1 MEQKFKETEDLLYST
16 KNQRTVADSMV
27 QFNNILSLFNSTR
40 NQYLQLREEEDEADT
55 WFEDVDNWVFEFK
68 FTTGWRKDRDFRM
81 STKRSNHS
89 GKSRGSKICYCSL
102 IQKSEVASKSGKLK
116 KGQNLLNFK
125 QRYNSWNN
133 CKEQKN
139 KQRLL
144 RYTRRLHV
152 PRQVWRSTIAMT
164 KSTLKKVQ
172 SHHK

>member
-68 FTTGWRKDRDFRM
+68 FTTSWRKDRDFRM

-89 GKSRGSKICYCSL
+89 GKSR
-102 IQKSEVASKSGKLK
+102 
-116 KGQNLLNFK
+116 
-125 QRYNSWNN
+125 
-133 CKEQKN
+133 
-139 KQRLL
+139 
-144 RYTRRLHV
+144 
-152 PRQVWRSTIAMT
+152 
-164 KSTLKKVQ
+164 
-172 SHHK
+172 